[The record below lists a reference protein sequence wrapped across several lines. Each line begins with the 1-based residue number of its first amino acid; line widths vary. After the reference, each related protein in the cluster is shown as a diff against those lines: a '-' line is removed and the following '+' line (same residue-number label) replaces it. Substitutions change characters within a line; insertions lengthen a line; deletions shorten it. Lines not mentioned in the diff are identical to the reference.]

1 MPTAQKSAAIDQL
14 KETCDK
20 AAAIFLADFTG
31 LNVEKMTSLR
41 RKCRENGIEIQVV
54 KNTLA
59 IKAMRALDLTDLEPH
74 FKGPTALA
82 TCTED
87 PASPARVLMDFQKEH
102 EKPHVKLGYVEGR
115 VLTPDEVKALA
126 TMPTR
131 DQLISQVMQL
141 ALAPAQN
148 FVSAL
153 NAIATKLVRT
163 VDAVRDGMEKG
174 TIGAA
179 PPVAPAKAEEAK
191 AEEAPSE
198 EASSDEG
205 ETPEA

>member
-1 MPTAQKSAAIDQL
+1 MPTAEKTAVIEQL

-31 LNVEKMTSLR
+31 LDVEKMTILR
-41 RKCRENGIEIQVV
+41 RKCREAGVEIRVV

-59 IKAMRALDLTDLEPH
+59 VKAMRELNLGDLEPH
-74 FKGPTALA
+74 LKGPTALA
-82 TCTED
+82 TSVDD
-87 PASPARVLMDFQKEH
+87 PASPARVLVDFQKQH
-102 EKPHVKLGYVEGR
+102 EKPELKLGYVEGR
-115 VLTPDEVKALA
+115 VLSPDDVKKLA
-126 TMPTR
+126 MMPTR
-131 DQLISQVMQL
+131 DQLLSQVMQL

-174 TIGAA
+174 TIRTEGSAA
-179 PPVAPAKAEEAK
+179 PTKEAS
-191 AEEAPSE
+191 AEAPPST
-198 EASSDEG
+198 EG
-205 ETPEA
+205 DAPEA